1 MGWWLISKYCT
12 AIQSGYQLIWQ
23 YFGQIPIQKEM
34 CDKKKIIVL
43 VDKILSLKSQNPAAD
58 TTALEAEIDL
68 MVYKLYN
75 LTWEE
80 VKIVDPEFAM
90 SEEEYMLV

>member
-1 MGWWLISKYCT
+1 LYHDLVNEDNRIFPEVK
-12 AIQSGYQLIWQ
+12 
-23 YFGQIPIQKEM
+23 PIQLFKLPICCPDLKKQEGIISVVKE
-34 CDKKKIIVL
+34 IIQ
-43 VDKILSLKSQNPAAD
+43 IKSQNPAAD

-68 MVYKLYN
+68 LVYKLYN

-90 SEEEYMLV
+90 SEEEYEKVG

>member
-1 MGWWLISKYCT
+1 MQ
-12 AIQSGYQLIWQ
+12 AVQR
-23 YFGQIPIQKEM
+23 QIAA
-34 CDKKKIIVL
+34 D
-43 VDKILSLKSQNPAAD
+43 LKVQPPFKD

-90 SEEEYMLV
+90 SEEEYEKYRFE